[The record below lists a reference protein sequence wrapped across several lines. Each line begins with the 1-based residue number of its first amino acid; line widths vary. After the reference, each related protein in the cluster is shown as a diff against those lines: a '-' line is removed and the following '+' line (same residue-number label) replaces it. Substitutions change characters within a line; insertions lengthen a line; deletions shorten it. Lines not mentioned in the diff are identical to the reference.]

1 MSKFVRTAFFIIVGF
16 ALGVVFYSQL
26 SSRYFQDKI
35 ETLSSGQKPDSSQS
49 AALAHSQQQQEEAV
63 KIQKRQYLGT
73 DVSIQRAN
81 GLTRAIKIAS
91 PAVVSVNV
99 IKVQEYYRRD
109 PFRSP
114 GDIFDYFFRMY
125 PQQVRSIG
133 SGFLVSDDGYVVTN
147 EHVVLNATEIVIA
160 MQNGKEFPAK
170 LVGSDHV
177 SDIALLK
184 IDIKNASFLKLGN
197 SDKIIIGEWAIA
209 LGNPFGLFIK
219 SQPTV
224 TVGVISAVNRDFSPY
239 EGRVYQNMIQTD
251 AAINSGNSGGPLCN
265 VLGEV
270 IGMNSFIYTGESGV
284 HGNVGIGFAIPSNR
298 IKRIIKDL
306 KEHHGVDRD
315 FWIGLY
321 VNNLTGYMAR
331 RLGYPNDYGVIVVS
345 IEHKSPAQKAGIK
358 LGDIITK
365 ISGRKVRNADEA
377 NAVILGS
384 DLRVG
389 DQLKIEIW
397 RQGKTYQKSLLLV
410 KKQ

>member
-1 MSKFVRTAFFIIVGF
+1 
-16 ALGVVFYSQL
+16 SQL
-26 SSRYFQDKI
+26 SSRYFRDKI
-35 ETLSSGQKPDSSQS
+35 DSLSAEQQRDSSKV
-49 AALAHSQQQQEEAV
+49 AVVTHSQQQKEENA
-63 KIQKRQYLGT
+63 QQLARQNLGT
-73 DVSIQRAN
+73 EVSVQRAN
-81 GLTRAIKIAS
+81 ALTRAIKISS

-99 IKVQEYYRRD
+99 IKVQEYYTRT
-109 PFRSP
+109 PFRAP

-133 SGFLVSDDGYVVTN
+133 SGFIVSDDGYVVTN
-147 EHVVLNATEIVIA
+147 EHVVLNATEIVVA
-160 MQNGKEFPAK
+160 MQNGKEYPAK

-184 IDIKNASFLKLGN
+184 IDIQNAPFLRLGN

-224 TVGVISAVNRDFSPY
+224 TVGVISAINRDFSPY

-251 AAINSGNSGGPLCN
+251 AAINNGNSGGPLCN

-284 HGNVGIGFAIPSNR
+284 HGNIGIGFAIPSNR

-321 VNNLTGYMAR
+321 VNNLTDFMAR
-331 RLGYPNDYGVIVVS
+331 RLGYPNNYGVIVVS
-345 IEHKSPAQKAGIK
+345 IEHNSPAQKAGIK

-365 ISGRKVRNADEA
+365 ISGRKVHDADEA
-377 NAVILGS
+377 NAIILGS

-389 DQLKIEIW
+389 DRLKIEIW
-397 RQGKTYQKSLLLV
+397 RQNKTYQKSLLLV
-410 KKQ
+410 KKR

>member
-1 MSKFVRTAFFIIVGF
+1 MSKIMRTVFFIIVGF

-26 SSRYFQDKI
+26 STRYFRDKI
-35 ETLSSGQKPDSSQS
+35 EKLNDEQPQDSSQTV
-49 AALAHSQQQQEEAV
+49 AVVHTQQQKQENTG
-63 KIQKRQYLGT
+63 RQVRQNLGT
-73 DVSIQRAN
+73 DISIQRAN
-81 GLTRAIKIAS
+81 ALTRAIKIAS

-99 IKVQEYYRRD
+99 IKVQEYYRGD

-133 SGFLVSDDGYVVTN
+133 SGFIVSADGYVVTN
-147 EHVVLNATEIVIA
+147 EHVVLNATEIVVA
-160 MQNGKEFPAK
+160 MQNGKEFPAR

-184 IDIKNASFLKLGN
+184 IDIKNAPFVKLGN

-224 TVGVISAVNRDFSPY
+224 TVGVISAVHRDFSPY

-270 IGMNSFIYTGESGV
+270 IGMNSFIYTGQSGT

-321 VNNLTGYMAR
+321 VNNLTAYMAK
-331 RLGYPNDYGVIVVS
+331 RLGYPNNYGVIVVS

-365 ISGRKVRNADEA
+365 ISGRIVHDADEA

-389 DQLKIEIW
+389 DRLKIEIW
-397 RQGKTYQKSLLLV
+397 RQGKTYKKSLLLV